1 MNRSEVITGINAL
14 RNELEK
20 GIDSNGKK
28 QYAGVKRPLTFTF
41 GFKELEYFEE
51 VLCEAR
57 LAVLKNEQ
65 DDPYSK

>member
-1 MNRSEVITGINAL
+1 MNRSDVITGINAL
-14 RNELEK
+14 RDFLERNHS
-20 GIDSNGKK
+20 GHPDDLA
-28 QYAGVKRPLTFTF
+28 Y
-41 GFKELEYFEE
+41 YDE